1 MCWWHPA
8 QFGQRQAGGSG
19 QFTGDVG
26 PWKMWEY
33 TQNSA
38 QMKST
43 PASGDINWG
52 KNIWTLITKIFKHL
66 LNYWLC
72 NDTTRN
78 IRGADIT
85 GLTQPKHNKNLDQ
98 KHWCVTILIKCSVLE
113 QHNCRPRHREEMKSG
128 PKTRIAK
135 TRSSDSVQYKA
146 PKNQEPFNFS
156 LRWGMEDNV

>member
-8 QFGQRQAGGSG
+8 QFGQRHAGGSG

-52 KNIWTLITKIFKHL
+52 ENIWTLITKIFKHL
-66 LNYWLC
+66 LNYC
-72 NDTTRN
+72 PCKDITRN
-78 IRGADIT
+78 IKEVYNNGSDP
-85 GLTQPKHNKNLDQ
+85 TQTQQNLDQ

-135 TRSSDSVQYKA
+135 TRSSDSVQGTKKPRTVQLWFA
-146 PKNQEPFNFS
+146 
-156 LRWGMEDNV
+156 LGHGR